1 MSHNH
6 ENTLRQIFAHPVS
19 MNIKWKDV
27 EHLIESLGGKAEPS
41 QGGRERFVLNGQD
54 RVFHVPHS
62 KQIESRDEVVQLRH
76 FLEAA
81 GVTPGTGD

>member
-19 MNIKWKDV
+19 MNIKWKDIV
-27 EHLIESLGGKAEPS
+27 HLVESLGGKAEPS

-62 KQIESRDEVVQLRH
+62 KQVESRDEMMQIRH
-76 FLEAA
+76 FFEAA
-81 GVTPGTGD
+81 GVKPSDKA